1 MAKAVGDFSK
11 GKVSSHIVRLGLP
24 IMAAELV
31 HVLYNLVDR
40 MFIGHMENVGTAA
53 LTGVGVVFPLI
64 TMITA
69 FANLCGSGGAPLSS
83 IARGEGDDEKAE
95 RILGTS
101 FTMLLTI
108 GLILTVLLY
117 AVAPWAIELLGGDEE
132 TLPYALSYFRIY
144 VLGTVPVM
152 INLGMNPFINA
163 QGFPRIGMLTVIIG
177 AVMNIILDPIF
188 IFVLGLGVQGA
199 AIATV
204 ISQIAGALW
213 ALLFLCGKKPILRL
227 KRLAFDPQ
235 AAKSI
240 VSLGV
245 TGFTFKV
252 TNSITQAVINITLK
266 AWGGTASTLYV
277 GAMSI
282 INSIREIAQ
291 LPSSGFMSGA
301 QPVMGFNY
309 GAKLYRRV
317 SDSIRF
323 VFFAILF
330 LNTTM
335 WLIVELSPQTLISI
349 FTNDPELM
357 ETTVKC
363 IRIYFLAFPFMT
375 LQMVGQHTFV
385 ALNYPK
391 QALFFSLFRKLGLI
405 LPFTLILP
413 RLGLGVMGP
422 FWAEVI
428 SELVGA
434 TSAFTAMY
442 FVIWRKMK
450 KAAEAEEAAQK
461 AT

>member
-1 MAKAVGDFSK
+1 MAKTNGDFSK
-11 GKVSSHIVRLGLP
+11 GRVSSHIVRLGLP

-40 MFIGHMENVGTAA
+40 MFIGHMEGVGTAA
-53 LTGVGVVFPLI
+53 LTGVGIVFPLI
-64 TMITA
+64 TLITA

-83 IARGEGDDEKAE
+83 IARGEGDNEKAQ

-101 FTMLLTI
+101 FTMLLAI
-108 GLILTVLLY
+108 GLVLTVSLY
-117 AVAPWAIELLGGDEE
+117 FGAPWAITLLGGDEE
-132 TLPYALSYFRIY
+132 TLPYALAYFRIY

-163 QGFPRIGMLTVIIG
+163 QGFAKVGMMTVIIG

-188 IFVLGLGVQGA
+188 IFVLDMGVEGA

-213 ALLFLCGKKPILRL
+213 ALLFLCGKRPILRL
-227 KRLAFDPQ
+227 KGLAFDPKE
-235 AAKSI
+235 ALN
-240 VSLGV
+240 VMRLGV

-266 AWGGTASTLYV
+266 AWGGAASTLYV
-277 GAMSI
+277 GAMSV

-309 GAKLYRRV
+309 GAKEYKRV

-323 VFFAILF
+323 VFFAILAMNTAMWALVQLAPGF
-330 LNTTM
+330 L
-335 WLIVELSPQTLISI
+335 VRI
-349 FTNDPELM
+349 FSNDPDLV
-357 ETTVKC
+357 ETTVHC
-363 IRIYFLAFPFMT
+363 IRVYFLLFPFMT

-385 ALNYPK
+385 ALNYPRH
-391 QALFFSLFRKLGLI
+391 ALFFSLFRKIFLI
-405 LPFTLILP
+405 LPFTLLLP
-413 RLGLGVMGP
+413 RWGLGVMGP

-434 TSAFTAMY
+434 SSAFTAMY

-450 KAAEAEEAAQK
+450 RSSREGSQAAE
-461 AT
+461 